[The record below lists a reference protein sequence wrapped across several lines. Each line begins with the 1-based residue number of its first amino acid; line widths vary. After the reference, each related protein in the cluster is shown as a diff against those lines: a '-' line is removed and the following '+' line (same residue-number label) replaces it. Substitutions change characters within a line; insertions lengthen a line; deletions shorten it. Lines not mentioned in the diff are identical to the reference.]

1 MPLPCIL
8 QRRSVDSDRALSLQ
22 MSGKMSA
29 LEAAI
34 LSSRGMVA
42 GDVLPIAQL
51 MDTPLVDLERGARRL
66 VTAIQRKEPL
76 VVVADYDCD
85 GATACAVM
93 VAGMRALGADIN
105 YVVPD
110 RLVHGYGISPSV
122 VDLVRDRYPA
132 TRVLITVDNGILGHA
147 GLTHA
152 ANLGME
158 AIVTDHHLPGETLPD
173 AVAVINPSRR
183 DDTSGLQKLAGVSVA
198 LWLVVTVKKLLATA
212 GVNTPSLSFLLS
224 YVTIGTVAD
233 MVPLDAANRTL
244 VTNGIGRMRRMGDD
258 VPVGVRA
265 LIKESRL
272 PQDCLT
278 TMDIGFGL
286 APRINAAGRLD
297 TMDAGIDLL
306 LATDPKEAA
315 RLARLLTETNDQR
328 KALQKDA
335 TDDASTAVDFAF
347 DEQVRALVFGS
358 ADWHPGIVGLVASR
372 VKDTYHRPTF
382 IFSLMD
388 GVAKGSGR
396 SIPGLHLKDA
406 LEEVARRAPGV
417 LAKFGGHA
425 MAAGATLTNPQALDQ
440 FRDVL
445 DQVARE
451 RISDSM
457 LNNVLLSDGAMPDL
471 DLVSAAR
478 LLRHPWGQGFEA
490 PAFDDEAT
498 VRKVTPLGQSGQH
511 WKIEACVGGRANATP
526 IVLFNQREPA
536 EGETLRLYLQP
547 GLNTWMDRTSLQWI
561 GRMLS

>member
-147 GLTHA
+147 GLAHA
-152 ANLGME
+152 ASLGME
-158 AIVTDHHLPGETLPD
+158 TIVTDHHLPGETLPD

-425 MAAGATLTNPQALDQ
+425 MAAGATLTSPQALDQ

-511 WKIEACVGGRANATP
+511 WKIEACVGGRANVTP